1 VHQYRVDSGDI
12 SLSAATAKT
21 ALQLVAG
28 STRKSKILEFGVSY
42 ASTTSTDGPVLCEF
56 LIQTS
61 AGTSSSFTPV
71 LMDTGDPVAIQ
82 TALNTITVEPSG
94 TTAVGAGP
102 WRVTPV
108 GGLFVY
114 QFPVDQEL
122 KVAIST
128 RIGFRLTAPSALSS
142 VRAYIVYQ
150 E

>member
-1 VHQYRVDSGDI
+1 MHIYRIDSGDI

-28 STRKSKILEFGVSY
+28 STRRAKIVEFGVSF
-42 ASTTSTDGPVLCEF
+42 ASTTSTDGPVLAEF
-56 LIQTS
+56 LVQTS
-61 AGTSSSFTPV
+61 AGTSSAFTPV
-71 LMDTGDPVAIQ
+71 LTDAGDPAAIQ
-82 TALNTITVEPSG
+82 TALNTFTAEPTG
-94 TTAVGAGP
+94 TTAVGPGP

-122 KVAIST
+122 KVAVSS
-128 RIGFRLTAPSALSS
+128 RIGLRLTAPSALSS
-142 VRAYIVYQ
+142 VRAYIIYQ